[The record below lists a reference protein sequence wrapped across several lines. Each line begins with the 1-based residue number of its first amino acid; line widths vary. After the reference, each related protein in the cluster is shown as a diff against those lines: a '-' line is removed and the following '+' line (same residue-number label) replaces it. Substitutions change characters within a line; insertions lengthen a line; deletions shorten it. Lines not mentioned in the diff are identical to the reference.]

1 MQMDARLLIR
11 EDRMK
16 ALSSLMFIVEKRDGR
31 VKARNFAVGI
41 KQRIFPGYVNSDW
54 DYPTVMTDG
63 GIIT

>member
-1 MQMDARLLIR
+1 MNTKLLSR
-11 EDRMK
+11 EEKMK

-41 KQRIFPGYVNSDW
+41 KQRIFPGYVNSGW
-54 DYPTVMTDG
+54 YYPTVMTDG